1 MKARIPANKDRKPKT
16 DTHYRHIESLFRK
29 ADLTVT
35 DKYVLSYMRFMPE
48 SGVPKMLFQ
57 KLTRLIDF
65 TEIDKLIDLGF
76 IHDNSDGT
84 ISMSSIVR
92 KLVEADYDIDPE
104 EMLAFGETL
113 FAMGT
118 NDAPKDLL
126 AEIANNIS
134 SLQYLLMIESDV
146 LVAYHLLFQFYYKI
160 ESNFNTDMALTCM
173 ALHYNKNIFKHRLLY
188 LADKA
193 QFFDR
198 IKDSENFDL
207 IKQTLENTE
216 TNPRWHAHED
226 GKEPPSEPL
235 VRSFIVSEEDDAE
248 IFGLNDE

>member
-126 AEIANNIS
+126 AFHHYNIS
-134 SLQYLLMIESDV
+134 L
-146 LVAYHLLFQFYYKI
+146 
-160 ESNFNTDMALTCM
+160 
-173 ALHYNKNIFKHRLLY
+173 
-188 LADKA
+188 
-193 QFFDR
+193 
-198 IKDSENFDL
+198 
-207 IKQTLENTE
+207 
-216 TNPRWHAHED
+216 
-226 GKEPPSEPL
+226 
-235 VRSFIVSEEDDAE
+235 
-248 IFGLNDE
+248 

>member
-1 MKARIPANKDRKPKT
+1 MIIGKIEDGIVLDHIKAGSGMRLYDVLNLDKLECEVALIQNAPSGKMGRKDILK
-16 DTHYRHIESLFRK
+16 
-29 ADLTVT
+29 
-35 DKYVLSYMRFMPE
+35 
-48 SGVPKMLFQ
+48 
-57 KLTRLIDF
+57 
-65 TEIDKLIDLGF
+65 IDKLIDLGF

-92 KLVEADYDIDPE
+92 KLVEADYEIDPE

-118 NDAPKDLL
+118 NDAPEDLL

-146 LVAYHLLFQFYYKI
+146 LVAYHLLFQFYCKI

-226 GKEPPSEPL
+226 GKEPPSDPL

>member
-65 TEIDKLIDLGF
+65 TEIDKLIDIGF

-84 ISMSSIVR
+84 ISITSIVR
-92 KLVEADYDIDPE
+92 KLVEADYKINPE

-113 FAMGT
+113 FST
-118 NDAPKDLL
+118 DTSEAPKEVL
-126 AEIANNIS
+126 AEIADRIS
-134 SLQYLLMIESDV
+134 PLKYLTMIESDV
-146 LVAYHLLFQFYYKI
+146 FVAYHLLFQFYFKI
-160 ESNFNTDMALTCM
+160 GSNFSTDMAIYINSVKCRNVKTCEP
-173 ALHYNKNIFKHRLLY
+173 HIYYNGDLEIRLDVFELAVKLFSIVFCSEHIIQLRLIVFVSCHNELY
-188 LADKA
+188 H
-193 QFFDR
+193 FDR
-198 IKDSENFDL
+198 FKLF
-207 IKQTLENTE
+207 
-216 TNPRWHAHED
+216 
-226 GKEPPSEPL
+226 L
-235 VRSFIVSEEDDAE
+235 VFLCQLRSVRT
-248 IFGLNDE
+248 